1 VTVAAALLHDS
12 VEDSELTVT
21 EVAERFGPEVADV
34 VAALTEDERI
44 DDWVERKDAL
54 RRQVEAAG
62 PRAVSIFAAD
72 KLSNVRELRRVY
84 AVRGESAIDLH
95 KAPSLDLRVA
105 AWRDDLAMIQA
116 AVPNLALAAELRIE
130 LQRLEHER
138 ARRS

>member
-1 VTVAAALLHDS
+1 
-12 VEDSELTVT
+12 
-21 EVAERFGPEVADV
+21 VAERFGPDVADV
-34 VAALTEDERI
+34 VAALTEDDRI
-44 DDWVERKDAL
+44 DDWVERKHAL

-95 KAPSLDLRVA
+95 KAPSLDLRVE
-105 AWRDDLAMIQA
+105 AWRDDLAMIKA

-130 LQRLEHER
+130 LQRLERER
-138 ARRS
+138 ERRSA